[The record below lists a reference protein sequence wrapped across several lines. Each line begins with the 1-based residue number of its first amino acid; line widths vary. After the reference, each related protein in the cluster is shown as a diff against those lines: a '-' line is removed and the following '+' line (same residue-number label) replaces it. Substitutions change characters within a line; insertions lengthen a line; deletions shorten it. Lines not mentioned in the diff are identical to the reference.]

1 MAGLM
6 HLFPQLTSK
15 GFEKVEIC
23 WYNDTPTGDFIF
35 DFHSEHK
42 NVFIATRG
50 SGHDFRFLP
59 VIGKCI
65 VGSLQR
71 KLSRELLYKWKFP
84 TQFRELFQGE
94 VLTGDGSRGGP
105 DRRELTA
112 QELDTFDTA
121 LKAASSRPSKI

>member
-42 NVFIATRG
+42 NVFIATGG

-65 VGSLQR
+65 GGSFQR

-121 LKAASSRPSKI
+121 LKAASSRPIKI